1 MRMNLDLLLLPGV
14 NTPFSRG
21 NLLDLTTRVVKMV
34 SLGTGGLLVG
44 DRPFFL
50 YRVGPRGRGSRPGRF
65 PRPKFGKLRPP
76 I

>member
-1 MRMNLDLLLLPGV
+1 MNADWRFLPGV

-50 YRVGPRGRGSRPGRF
+50 YRVDPRGHPIKPGRF
-65 PRPKFGKLRPP
+65 PRPKFGKLRPSF
-76 I
+76 